1 MNDSE
6 KPSRRLVTVIAI
18 ILIVVV
24 IWIVE
29 RLLDWLFG

>member
-6 KPSRRLVTVIAI
+6 KPSKRFVTVIAI
-18 ILIVVV
+18 ILIVIV
-24 IWIVE
+24 IWVVE